1 MDAASFGQNAYFYD
15 AAEGL
20 LTATILLVA
29 EFCAPEKRHIV
40 SVFKV
45 IQELLVPSKKKGK
58 NQFQQLNRIPPQK
71 RPMTEAEILRRREL
85 RRAAIKKQ
93 KRRRTLFL
101 TACALAA
108 VLLIAGIVLLC
119 RSCGRSEGSPH
130 DESIYSSFAM
140 SDRSCVYTFREDG
153 SGELRLS
160 GAPYKFRFALSGRTL
175 SIDFEA
181 EALTDC
187 EYEVAYIDTGL
198 ELTAGKGTA
207 TQGEKFTLN
216 RTEK

>member
-1 MDAASFGQNAYFYD
+1 MQD
-15 AAEGL
+15 
-20 LTATILLVA
+20 
-29 EFCAPEKRHIV
+29 
-40 SVFKV
+40 
-45 IQELLVPSKKKGK
+45 
-58 NQFQQLNRIPPQK
+58 NRIPPQK
-71 RPMTEAEILRRREL
+71 RPMTEAEMLRRCEL
-85 RRAAIKKQ
+85 RRSAIKKQ

-108 VLLIAGIVLLC
+108 VLLC
-119 RSCGRSEGSPH
+119 RSCGRSESSPH
-130 DESIYSSFAM
+130 DESIYGSFAM
-140 SDRSCVYTFREDG
+140 SDKSCVYTFREDG

-160 GAPYKFRFALSGRTL
+160 GAPYKFRFTLSGRTL

-181 EALTDC
+181 EALADC

>member
-1 MDAASFGQNAYFYD
+1 MQD
-15 AAEGL
+15 
-20 LTATILLVA
+20 
-29 EFCAPEKRHIV
+29 K
-40 SVFKV
+40 
-45 IQELLVPSKKKGK
+45 
-58 NQFQQLNRIPPQK
+58 RIPTQK
-71 RPMTEAEILRRREL
+71 RPMTEAEMLRRREL
-85 RRAAIKKQ
+85 RRSAIKKQ

-119 RSCGRSEGSPH
+119 RSCGRSESSPH
-130 DESIYSSFAM
+130 DESIYGSFAM
-140 SDRSCVYTFREDG
+140 SDKSCVYTFREDG

-160 GAPYKFRFALSGRTL
+160 GAPYKFRFTLSGRTL
-175 SIDFEA
+175 FIDFEA

>member
-1 MDAASFGQNAYFYD
+1 MQD
-15 AAEGL
+15 
-20 LTATILLVA
+20 
-29 EFCAPEKRHIV
+29 
-40 SVFKV
+40 
-45 IQELLVPSKKKGK
+45 
-58 NQFQQLNRIPPQK
+58 NRIP

-93 KRRRTLFL
+93 QRRRTLFL
-101 TACALAA
+101 TTCGLAA

-119 RSCGRSEGSPH
+119 RSCGRSEGSTH
-130 DESIYSSFAM
+130 NESIYGSFAM

-153 SGELRLS
+153 SGEMRLS
-160 GAPYKFRFALSGRTL
+160 GAPYRFRFTLSGKTL

-181 EALTDC
+181 EALADC
-187 EYEVAYIDTGL
+187 EYEVAYTDTGL

-207 TQGEKFTLN
+207 TQGEMYILN

>member
-1 MDAASFGQNAYFYD
+1 MQD
-15 AAEGL
+15 
-20 LTATILLVA
+20 
-29 EFCAPEKRHIV
+29 
-40 SVFKV
+40 
-45 IQELLVPSKKKGK
+45 
-58 NQFQQLNRIPPQK
+58 NRIPPQK

-85 RRAAIKKQ
+85 HRAAIKKQ

-101 TACALAA
+101 SACGLAV

-119 RSCGRSEGSPH
+119 RGCGRTEGSPH
-130 DESIYSSFAM
+130 NESIYGSFAM
-140 SDRSCVYTFREDG
+140 SDKSCVYIFHEDG

-160 GAPYKFRFALSGRTL
+160 GAPYKFHFMLSGRTL

-181 EALTDC
+181 EELTDC
-187 EYEVAYIDTGL
+187 EYEVAYTDTGL
-198 ELTAGKGTA
+198 VLTAGKGTA

>member
-1 MDAASFGQNAYFYD
+1 MQD
-15 AAEGL
+15 
-20 LTATILLVA
+20 
-29 EFCAPEKRHIV
+29 
-40 SVFKV
+40 
-45 IQELLVPSKKKGK
+45 
-58 NQFQQLNRIPPQK
+58 NRIPPQK
-71 RPMTEAEILRRREL
+71 RPMTEAKTLRSRKL
-85 RRAAIKKQ
+85 RRAAIKRQ

-101 TACALAA
+101 TACGLAA

-119 RSCGRSEGSPH
+119 RSCGHESSPH
-130 DESIYSSFAM
+130 NESIYGSFAM

-160 GAPYKFRFALSGRTL
+160 GAPYRFRFTLSGRTL

-181 EALTDC
+181 EALADC
-187 EYEVAYIDTGL
+187 EYEVAYTDTGL

-207 TQGEKFTLN
+207 TQGETYILN

>member
-1 MDAASFGQNAYFYD
+1 M
-15 AAEGL
+15 
-20 LTATILLVA
+20 
-29 EFCAPEKRHIV
+29 
-40 SVFKV
+40 
-45 IQELLVPSKKKGK
+45 
-58 NQFQQLNRIPPQK
+58 
-71 RPMTEAEILRRREL
+71 
-85 RRAAIKKQ
+85 
-93 KRRRTLFL
+93 
-101 TACALAA
+101 
-108 VLLIAGIVLLC
+108 LLIVGIVLLC
-119 RSCGRSEGSPH
+119 RGCSHTEGSTH
-130 DESIYSSFAM
+130 NESIYGSFAI

-160 GAPYKFRFALSGRTL
+160 GAPYRFRFALSGRTL

-187 EYEVAYIDTGL
+187 EYEVAYTDTGL

>member
-1 MDAASFGQNAYFYD
+1 MQD
-15 AAEGL
+15 
-20 LTATILLVA
+20 
-29 EFCAPEKRHIV
+29 
-40 SVFKV
+40 
-45 IQELLVPSKKKGK
+45 
-58 NQFQQLNRIPPQK
+58 NRIPPQK

-85 RRAAIKKQ
+85 RRAAIKRQ

-101 TACALAA
+101 TACGLAA

-119 RSCGRSEGSPH
+119 RGCGHTEGSPRN
-130 DESIYSSFAM
+130 ESIYGSFAM
-140 SDRSCVYTFREDG
+140 SDKSCVYTFREDG

-160 GAPYKFRFALSGRTL
+160 DAPYRFRFTLSGRTL

-187 EYEVAYIDTGL
+187 EYEVTDIDTGL
-198 ELTAGKGTA
+198 ELTAGKGTT
-207 TQGEKFTLN
+207 TQGEKYILN

>member
-1 MDAASFGQNAYFYD
+1 MQD
-15 AAEGL
+15 
-20 LTATILLVA
+20 
-29 EFCAPEKRHIV
+29 
-40 SVFKV
+40 
-45 IQELLVPSKKKGK
+45 
-58 NQFQQLNRIPPQK
+58 NRIPPQT
-71 RPMTEAEILRRREL
+71 RPMTEAEMLRRREL
-85 RRAAIKKQ
+85 RRAAIKRQ

-101 TACALAA
+101 TACGLAA

-119 RSCGRSEGSPH
+119 RGCGRSEGTH
-130 DESIYSSFAM
+130 NESIYGSFAM

-160 GAPYKFRFALSGRTL
+160 GAPYRFRFTLSGKTL
-175 SIDFEA
+175 SIDFDA

-187 EYEVAYIDTGL
+187 EYEVAYTDTGL

-216 RTEK
+216 RMEK